1 MSTPEQQI
9 NLLTDKLSALELE
22 SRRILRAL
30 HWATK
35 VRLILFFGLLLFVLV
50 SAALFYLLFQDIKT
64 NRITEVQ
71 RVIRE
76 QPEKFSEPLTRQI
89 MLLAEE
95 EGPNVADVF
104 RKQAQEDSS
113 LYVEAF
119 DRERNAL
126 IKNLQTSLEEKL
138 AISYAT
144 MLDEQ
149 EEMLIAEFPV
159 LEDPE
164 KLENIRN
171 NMEKIYD
178 KIGKRYFVDYL
189 KDEMEELVVK
199 IDSFPAVEPRMENIP
214 VGEQIATEFLELVR
228 MMIVNADNY
237 VMPEKEVDE
246 TVSRDSTDD
255 DTGNEL
261 PSSGQDDAS
270 SEEEDDAAIPAAD
283 EEEPSEDDGG
293 ND

>member
-1 MSTPEQQI
+1 MSTPEQHI
-9 NLLTDKLSALELE
+9 NLLTDKLNALELE

-35 VRLILFFGLLLFVLV
+35 VRLILFCGLLLFVAV
-50 SAALFYLLFQDIKT
+50 SAVLFYLLFQDIRN
-64 NRITEVQ
+64 NRIAEVQ

-95 EGPNVADVF
+95 EGRHVAEVF
-104 RKQAQEDSS
+104 RQQAQEDSS

-119 DRERNAL
+119 DKERDAL
-126 IKNLQTSLEEKL
+126 IENLQTSLEEKL

-178 KIGKRYFVDYL
+178 KIGKRYFVEYL

-199 IDSFPAVEPRMENIP
+199 IDSFPSVDPRLDNMP
-214 VGEQIATEFLELVR
+214 VVEQIATEFLELVR

-237 VMPEKEVDE
+237 VIPQNDAAGS
-246 TVSRDSTDD
+246 TRDSTDNAD
-255 DTGNEL
+255 ENLE
-261 PSSGQDDAS
+261 SN
-270 SEEEDDAAIPAAD
+270 EEDNSSSNEDSDLETSPTDEADAD
-283 EEEPSEDDGG
+283 EDDGG
-293 ND
+293 SD

>member
-1 MSTPEQQI
+1 MSTPEQHI
-9 NLLTDKLSALELE
+9 NLLTDKLNALELE

-35 VRLILFFGLLLFVLV
+35 VRMILFCGLLLFVLA
-50 SAALFYLLFQDIKT
+50 SAVLFYLLYQDIKT
-64 NRITEVQ
+64 NRIAEVQ

-95 EGPNVADVF
+95 EGPNVAEVF

-119 DRERNAL
+119 DRERDTL
-126 IKNLQTSLEEKL
+126 IENLQSSLEKKL

-144 MLDEQ
+144 MLDDQ

-178 KIGKRYFVDYL
+178 KVGKRYFVEYL
-189 KDEMEELVVK
+189 KDEMEEVAVK
-199 IDSFPAVEPRMENIP
+199 IDSFPAVEPRMDNMP

-237 VMPEKEVDE
+237 VMPEKGVND
-246 TVSRDSTDD
+246 SARDST
-255 DTGNEL
+255 EE
-261 PSSGQDDAS
+261 PESSA
-270 SEEEDDAAIPAAD
+270 EDDSSSNEDSESITSPAD
-283 EEEPSEDDGG
+283 EEDTAEDDGG